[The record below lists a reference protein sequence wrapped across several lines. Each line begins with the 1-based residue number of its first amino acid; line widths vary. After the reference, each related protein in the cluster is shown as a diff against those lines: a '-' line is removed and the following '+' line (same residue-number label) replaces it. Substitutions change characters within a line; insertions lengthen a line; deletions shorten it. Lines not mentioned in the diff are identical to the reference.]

1 VSTLPIVVEF
11 KETTIEQSEN
21 IVLDKVNFDLVQAE
35 ICYIIGK
42 SGSGK
47 SSLLKSIYGE
57 AIIKEGAARELDYD
71 LRKIKR
77 AQVPELRRRLGMV
90 FQDFYLFKQWTVA
103 HNLSF
108 VMVATDWRD
117 KTAIRNRV
125 EEVLNEVGLLS
136 YFNTKVHQLSGGEQ
150 QRLAIARA
158 IINKPEIII
167 ADEPTGNLDPDTSD
181 EILYLLNR
189 VCKENN
195 SAMIL
200 ATHDYRIID
209 KFPARIYKC
218 ENGAIHSMDGH

>member
-1 VSTLPIVVEF
+1 MSIPLVVDYM
-11 KETTIEQSEN
+11 ETTIEQSGN
-21 IVLDKVNFDLVQAE
+21 VVLYSVNFDLAQAE
-35 ICYIIGK
+35 MCYIIGK

-47 SSLLKSIYGE
+47 SSLLNSIYGE
-57 AIIKEGAARELDYD
+57 AIIKSGEAKVLDYD

-77 AQVPELRRRLGMV
+77 AQIPDLRRRLGMV

-125 EEVLNEVGLLS
+125 EEVLGEVGLLS

-218 ENGAIHSMDGH
+218 EGGAIHGMDGH

>member
-1 VSTLPIVVEF
+1 MSTLPIVVEF

-57 AIIKEGAARELDYD
+57 AIIKEGAARVLDYD

>member
-11 KETTIEQSEN
+11 KETTIEQSEK
-21 IVLDKVNFDLVQAE
+21 IVLEKVNFDLVQAE

-57 AIIKEGAARELDYD
+57 AIIKEGTARVLDYD

-117 KTAIRNRV
+117 KTAIRTRV